1 MAQLIRTLG
10 FRDLTLL
17 IVGAVIGSGIFIVPG
32 AVIRQVGGSIS
43 VALLV
48 WLVGGLLSL
57 LGALTYGE
65 LSAMNP
71 KAGGLYVYI
80 RDCFG
85 RLPAFLFGWTLFVA
99 ISGGAV
105 ATLSVAFTNYLGE
118 LVPLS
123 DSLSK
128 PVRVLMIAV
137 VTAFNVWG
145 TRKSS
150 DLQNVTTAIKVGAVL
165 LMSVVLL
172 GFGSG
177 LAGAGGAMW
186 PERVDASLA
195 SSFGVAMLGVL
206 WAYEGWQ
213 YGTYSAGETV
223 DPQRDF
229 PRAFL
234 VGLLALIGIYMLAN
248 VAYLAALGPVEAA
261 RTDRI
266 AATAIAAIVSPG
278 AAMLLAVAIM
288 ISIFSATNSTALT
301 APRVYY
307 AMAQDGLFF
316 KRLAE
321 VHPRFG
327 TPAFAVVAGSL
338 WSATLAV
345 SGTFQQLLE
354 YVVFTGW
361 ILYAVGAACVFV
373 YRRRMP
379 DADRPY
385 KVPAYPWTPLLF
397 IAAAA
402 ALVGNTIWSQPRR
415 AAFGVG
421 MVLLGLPVYFVWRL
435 RSKQP
440 VVAPAVHMTPADS
453 RPREGGP
460 SD

>member
-1 MAQLIRTLG
+1 
-10 FRDLTLL
+10 
-17 IVGAVIGSGIFIVPG
+17 
-32 AVIRQVGGSIS
+32 
-43 VALLV
+43 
-48 WLVGGLLSL
+48 
-57 LGALTYGE
+57 
-65 LSAMNP
+65 
-71 KAGGLYVYI
+71 
-80 RDCFG
+80 
-85 RLPAFLFGWTLFVA
+85 
-99 ISGGAV
+99 
-105 ATLSVAFTNYLGE
+105 
-118 LVPLS
+118 
-123 DSLSK
+123 
-128 PVRVLMIAV
+128 
-137 VTAFNVWG
+137 
-145 TRKSS
+145 
-150 DLQNVTTAIKVGAVL
+150 
-165 LMSVVLL
+165 
-172 GFGSG
+172 
-177 LAGAGGAMW
+177 MW